1 MTSKLADKE
10 KRVEEY
16 KDEIAKSNN
25 SFEILNK
32 IINTEQV
39 YLNDAQAKNAQLR
52 QMLNFLLQQDPE

>member
-16 KDEIAKSNN
+16 KDEIAKSNS

>member
-16 KDEIAKSNN
+16 KDEIAKSNS

-32 IINTEQV
+32 IIHTEQV

>member
-16 KDEIAKSNN
+16 KDEIAKSNS

-39 YLNDAQAKNAQLR
+39 YLNDAQAKNA
-52 QMLNFLLQQDPE
+52 

>member
-16 KDEIAKSNN
+16 KDEIAKSNS

-52 QMLNFLLQQDPE
+52 QMLNFMLQQDPE

>member
-16 KDEIAKSNN
+16 KDEIAKSNS

-32 IINTEQV
+32 IIHTEQV

-52 QMLNFLLQQDPE
+52 QMLNFLLQ